1 MVTVVKRRGHKE
13 TFDEKKVYASIYAAC
28 MDCSLGVKKC
38 EGISE
43 HITSELKNHLRSKR
57 EVNSTEIF
65 GFVMER
71 LARFNEPSAFMYETH
86 REMPKA

>member
-13 TFDEKKVYASIYAAC
+13 NFDEKKAYASIYAAC
-28 MDCSLGVKKC
+28 MDCSLGVKKS
-38 EGISE
+38 EEISQKL
-43 HITSELKNHLRSKR
+43 SDDLKLFLRGKK

-65 GFVMER
+65 GFIIQK
-71 LARFNEPSAFMYETH
+71 LATINEPSAFMYETH